1 MKIMYFW
8 KIVIQG
14 YGSLWSRKVVCLL
27 DLYISWVI
35 FIFIFVSY

>member
-14 YGSLWSRKVVCLL
+14 YGSLWTRRVVCLL
-27 DLYISWVI
+27 DLYIS
-35 FIFIFVSY
+35 